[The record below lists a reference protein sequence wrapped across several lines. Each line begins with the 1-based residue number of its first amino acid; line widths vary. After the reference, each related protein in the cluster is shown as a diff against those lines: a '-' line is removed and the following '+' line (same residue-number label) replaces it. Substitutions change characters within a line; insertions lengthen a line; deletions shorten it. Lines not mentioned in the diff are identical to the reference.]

1 MGTQQGKKNIKYWDI
16 IHWDIASFTSRQGG
30 YGSCIYN
37 NVIQPSIVRDL
48 LMLIRGIIGGIIRF
62 LQEII
67 QSFKKGIQED
77 IYHKELYLMLITL
90 GSEKYASEESEIIAA
105 CQKKGIDILIIY
117 NDNFCRVSTTG
128 KSVVLPL
135 LSVCRKRDIAV
146 ALVRWFVIVIHESY
160 NFSSNDR
167 KKRSLFVASIPFIR
181 QYIIYTVIARQ
192 IVSIFGNPFIA
203 LNLCTFAGWSS
214 AIISYLKERQV
225 LSAGIRTQATT
236 WDIENLATNTD
247 ILFCKSLH
255 ERIIYEKQF
264 AGEGPFIE
272 NACLMQLPVKYYGEP
287 LSLPEKYVLVLG
299 TTPHIDQKFNDY
311 KHINNRL
318 FTVAKSSHLPIVFK
332 GHNLSENLDDKWFA
346 EQGIYRSE
354 ILRFKDIHHNREL
367 IDRATFIVS
376 PYTSMLYYA
385 LLCNKPIVIVSKE
398 NNHDIVDEFHLSP
411 ITRIAFDQPIENLK
425 VNWANLQA
433 SCDIIKSWFESNYYI
448 EKGSD
453 YIVEYLI
460 ELAKKQ
466 KQTPI

>member
-1 MGTQQGKKNIKYWDI
+1 M
-16 IHWDIASFTSRQGG
+16 
-30 YGSCIYN
+30 
-37 NVIQPSIVRDL
+37 
-48 LMLIRGIIGGIIRF
+48 
-62 LQEII
+62 
-67 QSFKKGIQED
+67 
-77 IYHKELYLMLITL
+77 
-90 GSEKYASEESEIIAA
+90 
-105 CQKKGIDILIIY
+105 
-117 NDNFCRVSTTG
+117 
-128 KSVVLPL
+128 
-135 LSVCRKRDIAV
+135 
-146 ALVRWFVIVIHESY
+146 
-160 NFSSNDR
+160 
-167 KKRSLFVASIPFIR
+167 
-181 QYIIYTVIARQ
+181 
-192 IVSIFGNPFIA
+192 
-203 LNLCTFAGWSS
+203 
-214 AIISYLKERQV
+214 
-225 LSAGIRTQATT
+225 
-236 WDIENLATNTD
+236 
-247 ILFCKSLH
+247 
-255 ERIIYEKQF
+255 
-264 AGEGPFIE
+264 
-272 NACLMQLPVKYYGEP
+272 KYYGEP

-376 PYTSMLYYA
+376 PYTAMLYYA